1 MVRVSRD
8 PHIIVVCVLNGCKT
22 SNNFTNSHNTKGS
35 SHTVHSLHGTRHSS
49 TCLQLVTTRST
60 HACGCATSSERTSGC
75 LKSSSRR
82 VACDANE
89 KRRRQDNKRRN
100 LGAFSFFFHLASASE
115 FVYLAKRAPLT
126 KPGARIAFTA
136 FTCLLRLRQRPIVI
150 WERYR
155 HYVTLTVTSSCQ
167 LYASQ

>member
-1 MVRVSRD
+1 MVRVFRD
-8 PHIIVVCVLNGCKT
+8 PHIIVACVLNGCKHPTT
-22 SNNFTNSHNTKGS
+22 SRTPIILKVLATPSTPC
-35 SHTVHSLHGTRHSS
+35 TRHSS

-75 LKSSSRR
+75 LKSSNRR